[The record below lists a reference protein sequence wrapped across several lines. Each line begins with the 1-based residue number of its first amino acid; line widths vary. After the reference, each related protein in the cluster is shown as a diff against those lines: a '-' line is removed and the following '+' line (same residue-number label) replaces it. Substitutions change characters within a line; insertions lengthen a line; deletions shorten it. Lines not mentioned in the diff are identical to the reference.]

1 LPRSDAMRNGVVHV
15 IGAGLAGL
23 SAAVTLAARGTKVEI
38 SEASAFA
45 GGRCRSYFDP
55 QLEQIIDNGNHLILS
70 GNHSVHE
77 YLRRIGAE
85 RNFIGP
91 GRAEFAFADLQS
103 GEGWT
108 IRPNEGRLPW
118 WILLGRRRVPGTHA
132 SDYFRLLELTHA
144 VKGKSLGV
152 SGHRGPLWE
161 KLLHPFLLAALNTEP
176 ETASAE
182 LIANVMRESLMKGG
196 RAYHPQIA
204 FPTLAAAFVLPAI
217 AFISA
222 RDAALH
228 FNQRLQRLIF
238 EGGGVVGLEFP
249 HGVVPVDE
257 EDSIVLAVPAPVA
270 ASIILGVSVPDQF
283 RAIVSAHFGIAP
295 PPGRPPM
302 TGVLGGTVEWIFCFP
317 DRVSVTISNA
327 DRLVEQDR
335 AELAQRLWSETATVL
350 GLPPELPRW
359 QVVKEK
365 RATFAATPEQEAK
378 RPGPTTPYRNLFL
391 AGDWTATGLP
401 ATIEGAVRSGKRAA
415 ELALARAH
423 V

>member
-1 LPRSDAMRNGVVHV
+1 MRKGVVHV

-23 SAAVTLAARGTKVEI
+23 SAAVFLAARGAKVEI
-38 SEASAFA
+38 SEAAGFA
-45 GGRCRSYFDP
+45 GGRCRSYLDP

-77 YLRRIGAE
+77 YLRLIGSE
-85 RNFIGP
+85 GNFIGP
-91 GRAEFAFADLQS
+91 DRAEFAFANLET
-103 GEGWT
+103 GERWT
-108 IRPNEGRLPW
+108 IRPNEGCIPW
-118 WILLGRRRVPGTHA
+118 WILSRKRRVPGTHA
-132 SDYFRLLELTHA
+132 SDYFQLLKLTRA
-144 VKGKSLGV
+144 PKGRSLGA
-152 SGHRGPLWE
+152 SGNRSPLWE

-182 LIANVMRESLMKGG
+182 LVANVIRATLAKGG
-196 RAYHPQIA
+196 RAYHPRIA
-204 FPTLAAAFVLPAI
+204 SPTLAAAFVLPAI
-217 AFISA
+217 AFVTGHG
-222 RDAALH
+222 AALH
-228 FNQRLQRLIF
+228 FNQRLQRFIF

-249 HGVVPVDE
+249 HGIVPVAED
-257 EDSIVLAVPAPVA
+257 DSIVLAVPPPVA
-270 ASIILGVSVPDQF
+270 VSLMPAVTAPDEF
-283 RAIVSAHFGIAP
+283 RAIVSAHFGITP
-295 PPGRPPM
+295 PPGSPPM

-317 DRVSVTISNA
+317 DRVSVTVSNA
-327 DRLVEQDR
+327 DRLVEEDR

-365 RATFAATPEQEAK
+365 RATFAATPEQETK
-378 RPGPTTPYRNLFL
+378 RPGPVTPYRNLFL